1 MTNRQGLFLFFVY
14 NNRKIEGKC
23 QLSMFERQRGYITQ
37 NKDYILFFIG
47 FFILLITAFGI
58 GFLLG
63 NQNNPAPI
71 IIEKCSEQ

>member
-1 MTNRQGLFLFFVY
+1 
-14 NNRKIEGKC
+14 
-23 QLSMFERQRGYITQ
+23 MFERQRGYITQ